1 VKLLQGLFLV
11 VLTAVLSVAS
21 LLTASAFRWAQE
33 LPDLA
38 SLDLLEFTAT
48 SQVFARDGS
57 TLIGEIVPVMGEDRA
72 SIDRIPVSLEE
83 VSPAALMAIVA
94 SEDDRF
100 FAHFGFDIPGLLMA
114 TYLELLGPGGR
125 GGSTITVQVVK
136 NHFFRD
142 IADERTL
149 ERKMKELMLAIE
161 LERRLTKAEILQR
174 YINLVFWG
182 GNLYGIRAA
191 ARAYFDKDP
200 IELNLAEGL
209 YLARLIPSPNRN
221 HNDFVATRRSM
232 RVVLDNMVSRDMIS
246 REMAERAWRYPLQP
260 RGWSV
265 QYDAEGNIVGEPV
278 RTAETLNLSPSVRS
292 ELAPHALW
300 TVRNSLIAQFG
311 ESRVFGAG
319 GLRVYT
325 TIDVQAQ
332 EAANLASLEGLVPDG
347 AQLAI
352 VGLNPQTG
360 EILAM
365 VGSKLR
371 PGELPGEFNRAMS
384 ARRQPGSSFKP
395 IVYATAIEQGG
406 YTQAR
411 VIADEST
418 AFPVR
423 GQPPYTPENHDRTFQ
438 GRQTLRQHLNVS
450 RNIPAVK
457 LAEAVTPE
465 AVVARARE
473 LGYQGLQPFLSVA
486 LGAFEVTPLQHAS
499 AIGAFANGGV
509 HVEPHLITRVEDA
522 DGNVLWEA
530 VPRETRVW
538 TEQTAYTMLDMLY
551 GGVNDPGA
559 FGGRARI
566 DGRWIGG
573 KTGTTNDSRDIWF
586 VGLTPGLA
594 AAVWIG
600 YDDNRPIPSRIPGLE
615 GERAT
620 VNSARHPVW
629 IWRNFVERTLR
640 GTPAGRRFEPPP
652 GITFNSVNLISGA
665 LDPGGVRMAFVGGSE
680 VGSSPLSFDPIN
692 ITVAIDRRTGVRATA
707 TTPREFIE
715 WSQISPSEI
724 GRFAATP

>member
-1 VKLLQGLFLV
+1 MKVLQGLFVLV
-11 VLTAVLSVAS
+11 LAGVLSVAS
-21 LLTASAFRWAQE
+21 LLTASAFKWAQE

-38 SLDLLEFTAT
+38 SLDVLEYTAT
-48 SQVFARDGS
+48 SQVFARDGT

-72 SIDRIPVSLEE
+72 STNRIPVSLEE

-100 FAHFGFDIPGLLMA
+100 FSHFGFDIPALLMA
-114 TYLELLGPGGR
+114 TYQELFGSGGR
-125 GGSTITVQVVK
+125 GGSTITIQVVK

-174 YINLVFWG
+174 YINLVYWG

-209 YLARLIPSPNRN
+209 YLARLIPLPAVNYN
-221 HNDFVATRRSM
+221 NFKATRASM
-232 RVVLDNMVSRDMIS
+232 RVVLNNMVARGTIS
-246 REMAERAWRYPLQP
+246 RETAERAWRYPLQP
-260 RGWSV
+260 KGWSV

-278 RTAETLNLSPSVRS
+278 RTAEALNLSASVS
-292 ELAPHALW
+292 SDLAPHALW
-300 TVRNSLIAQFG
+300 TVRNILLEQFG
-311 ESRVFGAG
+311 ESRVFGSG

-332 EAANLASLEGLVPDG
+332 EAANRAALEGLVPDG

-352 VGLNPQTG
+352 VGLDPQTG

-365 VGSKLR
+365 VGSKLL
-371 PGELPGEFNRAMS
+371 PGQLPGEFNRATS

-411 VIADEST
+411 VIADERT

-423 GQPPYTPENHDRTFQ
+423 GQPPYTPENHDRSFQ
-438 GRQTLRQHLNVS
+438 GLQTLRQHLNVS

-486 LGAFEVTPLQHAS
+486 LGSFEVTPLQHAS

-530 VPRETRVW
+530 APRETRVW
-538 TEQTAYTMLDMLY
+538 TEQTAYIMLDMLY
-551 GGVNDPGA
+551 GNVNDPGA

-586 VGLTPGLA
+586 VGVTPGLA

-600 YDDNRPIPSRIPGLE
+600 YDDNREIPSRIPGIE

-620 VNSARHPVW
+620 VNSSRHPVW
-629 IWRNFVERTLR
+629 IWRDFVEGALR
-640 GTPAGRRFEPPP
+640 GTPAGLRFEPPP
-652 GITFNSVNLISGA
+652 GITFNSVNLTSGA
-665 LDPGGVRMAFVGGSE
+665 LDPSGVRMAFVSGTEPGSA
-680 VGSSPLSFDPIN
+680 VQNYNPIK
-692 ITVAIDRRTGVRATA
+692 ITVAVDRRTGTRATA
-707 TTPREFIE
+707 STPREHIE
-715 WSQISPSEI
+715 WRQLSPEEVAS
-724 GRFAATP
+724 FSAAP